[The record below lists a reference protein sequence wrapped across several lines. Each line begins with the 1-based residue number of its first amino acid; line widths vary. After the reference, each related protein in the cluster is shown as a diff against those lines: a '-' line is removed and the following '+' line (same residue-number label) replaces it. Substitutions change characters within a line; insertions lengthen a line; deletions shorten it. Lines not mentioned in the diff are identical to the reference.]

1 MSLRFNSS
9 RIASGFAWGSA
20 AVRDSFSQAER
31 TFRNRAA
38 SRPHRPMDV
47 KLRDPRPGCG
57 IGLSHLQGTMLAQPT
72 RQPHANVAPS
82 HRGGCS
88 VSCADRVAGLRF
100 GPKELRP
107 FLARNQVAGARKSPL
122 PGPFSDRA
130 TFRSG
135 KTGALHS
142 NGKRGDIGL
151 CPISTRR
158 LRTVVFNN
166 PFGSFQDSVAAAKE
180 EREQLDRL
188 LTISTPRE
196 RVLVAVIGAFSLLL
210 AAWFFFGDVARNV
223 TVDAILVEP
232 GNDLPTNSPSLHA
245 LAWIEKSVESQ
256 VRVGLPAV
264 VRLTGANGEDR
275 TFEGE
280 IGEISTAGLSGQ
292 LAEFALL
299 APVSV
304 HLVKVMLADDLDVEI
319 DAGTQGEIVI
329 EVGRH
334 SPIALLRMR

>member
-1 MSLRFNSS
+1 MCT
-9 RIASGFAWGSA
+9 
-20 AVRDSFSQAER
+20 VSFRKWAC
-31 TFRNRAA
+31 T
-38 SRPHRPMDV
+38 
-47 KLRDPRPGCG
+47 
-57 IGLSHLQGTMLAQPT
+57 I
-72 RQPHANVAPS
+72 
-82 HRGGCS
+82 
-88 VSCADRVAGLRF
+88 SCAVRVAGLRF

-107 FLARNQVAGARKSPL
+107 FLARNQVAGTQKSPL
-122 PGPFSDRA
+122 PGLFSDRA

-135 KTGALHS
+135 KTAALHS
-142 NGKRGDIGL
+142 DGKRGDICL

-196 RVLVAVIGAFSLLL
+196 RVLVAVIGALSLLL

-223 TVDAILVEP
+223 TVDAILVEA
-232 GNDLPTNSPSLHA
+232 GNDLPSNSPSIHA
-245 LAWIEKSVESQ
+245 LAWIEKGVESQ

-264 VRLTGANGEDR
+264 VRLADANGAAP
-275 TFEGE
+275 TFIGE
-280 IGEISTAGLSGQ
+280 IGEISAAGLSGQ
-292 LAEFALL
+292 LAEFELL

-304 HLVKVMLADDLDVEI
+304 HLVKVMLDEDLDTEI
-319 DAGTQGEIVI
+319 DAGTQSEIVI